1 MIDRP
6 RARARSLVA
15 RADYSATLR
24 LAAVWGFG
32 LWIAAT
38 LLAA

>member
-1 MIDRP
+1 MVDRS
-6 RARARSLVA
+6 RANARSLVA
-15 RADYSATLR
+15 RADCAATLR